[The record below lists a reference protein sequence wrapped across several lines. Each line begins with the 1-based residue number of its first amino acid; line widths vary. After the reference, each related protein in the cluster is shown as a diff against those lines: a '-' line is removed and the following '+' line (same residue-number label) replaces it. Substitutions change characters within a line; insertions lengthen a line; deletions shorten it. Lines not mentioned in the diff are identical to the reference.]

1 MAVNRWI
8 GKAQPVPAVAQFVP
22 SSVEPGCEF
31 VLTAGTRSISYRYP
45 EIQPVP
51 DDLAIERQ
59 QRVVDELITLLNAND
74 FGVVGQAAEL
84 TYESDLFNGNPSIRV
99 TGGQYGEPIALS
111 STAVA
116 PTSSPIRITRLQEG
130 TAGTDY
136 IFTIKFPA
144 TPNGGSWGLTANGK
158 KIESLAHN
166 ITAANLQTALGNLGL
181 PCNSIS
187 VSGSH
192 TAGYTVTLS
201 GIDYKL
207 PYPPVQVTH
216 GSIVATLTGFG
227 YTVEQIGSVGV
238 VNQESYL
245 PVLDGRVS
253 TLYRLRYNGRASHY
267 FTGVA
272 TIAEIQDA
280 AKSLFG
286 TTNVTVSPYTIN
298 ADYMA
303 VMEFHGNFAGQ
314 DVTVELETGDTIEEL
329 DIKQEAGGG
338 YSGVYKQRFR
348 FASGATGGTFVI
360 SDGTNNA
367 LNIPWA
373 STAATINSAMSG
385 AGISATCTEANSEYF
400 DIQSTSQVGVYL
412 GVTGITIVGP
422 AIEVTQEGSPEAPE
436 IQLVALENK
445 PTGGTFTLTFGGNTT
460 SSIAYNASA
469 ATVESALNALASIGS
484 GGVSVLGGNGGPYR
498 VKWTTNA
505 TKALITSTSSLTLSV
520 SPTFTRTDV
529 VSGTGPYHF
538 DNIANW
544 SQGSLPADNDT
555 IVFADG
561 AVDCRYG
568 LSQSGLTPAQIDIY
582 RSYRG
587 AIGLPE
593 NREDGS
599 RETLDRY
606 LRIGQ
611 ASDGIASTVVNIGL
625 GEEGSGEGPTLVRLN
640 LGDQVFSAF
649 IRYSQVGV
657 AARTVSIIGTAST
670 NKVYATGGDIALGL
684 YPDDTVNV
692 SDLQLLPAAEGGDGL
707 VVTTGDGA
715 TITALT
721 QQGGTSELAKPPASI
736 LLLGGS
742 ARVGGSGKPNTV
754 EIANA
759 DLTWMASGDLG
770 KSGSVSGVSISSGVA
785 TITSNAHGLSSG
797 DRVYIRGVAG
807 LTGLDGRT
815 FAVEVTGVNAFKLI
829 GSNCS
834 GTFSGTLHWGLVQS
848 IIVRA
853 GGILDFSQDAR
864 ARDIVAPIL
873 IQADGQVIDPRS
885 TISDLRMWPEQ
896 VDGLSNWGR
905 FIELRRAAR

>member
-59 QRVVDELITLLNAND
+59 QRVVDELIALLNAND

-116 PTSSPIRITRLQEG
+116 PSSTPIRITRLQEG
-130 TAGTDY
+130 TAGTNY

-144 TPNGGSWGLTANGK
+144 TPTSGTWGLTANGK
-158 KIESLAHN
+158 KIESLAYN
-166 ITAANLQTALGNLGL
+166 ITAGNLQTALGNLGL

-192 TAGYTVTLS
+192 TAGYTVTLT
-201 GIDYKL
+201 GIEYLL
-207 PYPPVQVTH
+207 PYPPVEVTL
-216 GSIVATLTGFG
+216 GFIASSSGFG

-253 TLYRLRYNGRASHY
+253 TLYRFRFDGRASHY

-286 TTNVTVSPYTIN
+286 INNVTVSAYSVEPG
-298 ADYMA
+298 YMA
-303 VMEFHGNFAGQ
+303 VLEFHGDFAGQ
-314 DVTVELETGDTIEEL
+314 DVTVELETGTTIEEL
-329 DIKQEAGGG
+329 DVKQEAGGA
-338 YSGVYKQRFR
+338 YTGVYKQRFR
-348 FASGATGGTFVI
+348 FASGATGGDFVI
-360 SDGTNNA
+360 TDGVNLTLSISWGA
-367 LNIPWA
+367 
-373 STAATINSAMSG
+373 TAATIQSALNA
-385 AGISATCTEANSEYF
+385 AGISATCTEASKEYF
-400 DIQSTSQVGVYL
+400 DIQTSAQVGVYL

-422 AIEVTQEGSPEAPE
+422 VIEVTQEGRPDAQE
-436 IQLVALENK
+436 IQLVAIENK
-445 PTGGTFTLTFGGNTT
+445 PTGGTFTLTFGGDTT
-460 SSIAYNASA
+460 ASIAYNASA
-469 ATVESALNALASIGS
+469 ATVQTELVALGSIGA
-484 GGVSVLGGNGGPYR
+484 GGVSVLGGDGGPYR

-505 TKALITSTSSLTLSV
+505 TKALMTATSSLTLSV
-520 SPTFTRTDV
+520 SPAFTRTDV
-529 VSGTGPYHF
+529 VTGTGPYHF
-538 DNIANW
+538 DNTANW
-544 SQGSLPADNDT
+544 SAGSLPADNDT

-568 LSQSGLTPAQIDIY
+568 LSQSTLTPAQIDIY

-611 ASDGIASTVVNIGL
+611 ASDGIATTVINIGL

-640 LGDQVFSAF
+640 LGDQVFNAF

-742 ARVGGSGKPNTV
+742 SRVGGSGKPNTV

-770 KSGSVSGVSISSGVA
+770 KSGSVSGVSISTGVA
-785 TITSNAHGLSSG
+785 TITSNSHGLSSG
-797 DRVYIRGVAG
+797 DRVYMRGVAG

-815 FAVEVTGVNAFKLI
+815 FAVEVTSSNAFKLI
-829 GSNCS
+829 GSNAS
-834 GTFSGTLHWGLVQS
+834 GTFSGSLHWGLVQA

-873 IQADGQVIDPRS
+873 VQGDGQVIDPRS

>member
-59 QRVVDELITLLNAND
+59 QRVVDELIALLNAND
-74 FGVVGQAAEL
+74 FGIVGQAAEL

-99 TGGQYGEPIALS
+99 TGGQYGEPIALN

-116 PTSSPIRITRLQEG
+116 PSSTPIRITRLQEG

-144 TPNGGSWGLTANGK
+144 TPTGGTWGLTANGK
-158 KIESLAHN
+158 KIESLAYN
-166 ITAANLQTALGNLGL
+166 ISTTNLATALGNLGL
-181 PCNSIS
+181 PCNSIA

-192 TAGYTVTLS
+192 SAGYTVTLT
-201 GIDYKL
+201 GIEYPL

-216 GSIVATLTGFG
+216 GSITSSSGFG
-227 YTVEQIGSVGV
+227 YRVEQIGSVGV

-245 PVLDGRVS
+245 PILDGRVS
-253 TLYRLRYNGRASHY
+253 TLYRFRFDGRASHW

-272 TIAEIQDA
+272 TIGEIQDA

-286 TTNVTVSPYTIN
+286 TNNVTVSAYTVS

-303 VMEFHGNFAGQ
+303 VLEFHGIYAGQ
-314 DVTVELETGDTIEEL
+314 DVAVELETGDTIEEL
-329 DIKQEAGGG
+329 VIKQEAGGG
-338 YSGVYKQRFR
+338 YTGTYKQRFR

-360 SDGTNNA
+360 TDGTNLTLGIA
-367 LNIPWA
+367 WG
-373 STAATINSAMSG
+373 STAATINSALS
-385 AGISATCTEANSEYF
+385 AGSVSATCTEANTEYF
-400 DIQSTSQVGVYL
+400 DIQTSAQVGVYL
-412 GVTGITIVGP
+412 DVANITIVGP
-422 AIEVTQEGSPEAPE
+422 AIEVTQEGRPDAQE

-460 SSIAYNASA
+460 TSIAYNASA
-469 ATVESALNALASIGS
+469 ATVQTALVALGSIGA
-484 GGVSVLGGNGGPYR
+484 GGVTVLGGDGGPYR
-498 VKWTTNA
+498 VKWTPYA
-505 TKALITSTSSLTLSV
+505 TKALMTATSSLTLSV
-520 SPTFTRTDV
+520 SPAFTRTDV
-529 VSGTGPYHF
+529 VTGTGPYHF
-538 DNIANW
+538 DNLANW
-544 SQGSLPADNDT
+544 SAGVLPADNDT

-568 LSQSGLTPAQIDIY
+568 LSQSALTPAQIDIY

-611 ASDGIASTVVNIGL
+611 ASDGIATTVVNIGL

-640 LGDQVFSAF
+640 LGDQVFNAF

-721 QQGGTSELAKPPASI
+721 QQGGTSELAKPPSSI

-742 ARVGGSGKPNTV
+742 CRVGGNGKPNTV

-785 TITSNAHGLSSG
+785 TITSNSHGLSSG
-797 DRVYIRGVAG
+797 DRVYMRGVAG
-807 LTGLDGRT
+807 LSGLDGRT
-815 FAVEVTGVNAFKLI
+815 FAVEVTSSNAFKLI

-834 GTFSGTLHWGLVQS
+834 GTFSGTLHWGLVQAV
-848 IIVRA
+848 IVRA

-873 IQADGQVIDPRS
+873 VQADGQVIDPRS

>member
-22 SSVEPGCEF
+22 SNVEPGCEF
-31 VLTAGTRSISYRYP
+31 VLTAGTRSVSYRYP
-45 EIQPVP
+45 AIQPLL

-59 QRVVDELITLLNAND
+59 QRVVDELIALLSAND

-84 TYESDLFNGNPSIRV
+84 TYAADIFNGNPSIRV
-99 TGGQYGEPIALS
+99 QGGEFGEPIALS
-111 STAVA
+111 GTAVA
-116 PTSSPIRITRLQEG
+116 PASTPIRITRLQEG
-130 TAGTDY
+130 TAGQSY
-136 IFTIKFPA
+136 VFTIKFPA
-144 TPNGGSWGLTANGK
+144 TPTGGTWGLTRAGK
-158 KIESLAHN
+158 KIEPLAYN
-166 ITAANLQTALGNLGL
+166 ITASNLQIAIGNLGL
-181 PCNSIS
+181 PCNSVA
-187 VSGSH
+187 VSGNYID
-192 TAGYTVTLS
+192 GYTVTLT
-201 GIDYKL
+201 GIEYLL
-207 PYPPVQVTH
+207 PYPPVDVTH
-216 GSIVATLTGFG
+216 GSITSLVGFG
-227 YTVEQIGSVGV
+227 YTAEQIGSIGV

-253 TLYRLRYNGRASHY
+253 TLYRLRYDGRASHW

-272 TIAEIQDA
+272 TIAEISDA
-280 AKSLFG
+280 AKALFG
-286 TTNVTVSPYTIN
+286 TNNVAVNAFSN
-298 ADYMA
+298 EADYMA
-303 VMEFHGNFAGQ
+303 VLEFHGDFAGQ
-314 DVTVELETGDTIEEL
+314 DVTVELETSDTIEEL
-329 DIKQEAGGG
+329 DIKQEAGGA
-338 YSGVYKQRFR
+338 YTGVYKQRFR
-348 FASGATGGTFVI
+348 FAGGATGGTFAI
-360 SDGTNNA
+360 TDGTKSTGALTFGSTASAIQLA
-367 LNIPWA
+367 LNL
-373 STAATINSAMSG
+373 ATIA
-385 AGISATCTEANSEYF
+385 ATCTEASREYF
-400 DIQSTSQVGVYL
+400 DIQTTAQVGVYL
-412 GVTGITIVGP
+412 DAAGISIVGP
-422 AIEVTQEGSPEAPE
+422 MIEVTQEGRPDAQE
-436 IQLVALENK
+436 IQLVAIENK
-445 PTGGTFTLTFGGNTT
+445 PTGGTFTLTFGAATT

-469 ATVESALNALASIGS
+469 ATVQAALVALGTIGA
-484 GGVSVLGGNGGPYR
+484 GGVEVLGGNGGPYR
-498 VKWTTNA
+498 VKWTDYA
-505 TKALITSTSSLTLSV
+505 SKSLLTSTSSLTLSV

-529 VSGTGPYHF
+529 VTGTGPYHF
-538 DNIANW
+538 NNVANW
-544 SQGSLPADNDT
+544 SAGSLPADNDT

-568 LSQSGLTPAQIDIY
+568 LSQSALTPAQIDIY

-611 ASDGIASTVVNIGL
+611 ASDGIATTVINIGL
-625 GEEGSGEGPTLVRLN
+625 GDDGSGEGPTLVRLN
-640 LGDQVFSAF
+640 LGDQVFNAF

-692 SDLQLLPAAEGGDGL
+692 SDLQLLPSVDGGDGL

-715 TITALT
+715 TVTALT
-721 QQGGTSELAKPPASI
+721 QQGGTSELAKPPTSI

-742 ARVGGSGKPNTV
+742 CRVGGTGKPSTV

-770 KSGSVSGVSISSGVA
+770 KSGSVSAVSISSGVA
-785 TITSNAHGLSSG
+785 TITSNGHGLSSG

-829 GSNCS
+829 GSNAS
-834 GTFSGTLHWGLVQS
+834 GTFSGTLHWGLVQA
-848 IIVRA
+848 IIVRS

-873 IQADGQVIDPRS
+873 VQADGQVIDPRS
-885 TISDLRMWPEQ
+885 TVSDLRMWPEQ